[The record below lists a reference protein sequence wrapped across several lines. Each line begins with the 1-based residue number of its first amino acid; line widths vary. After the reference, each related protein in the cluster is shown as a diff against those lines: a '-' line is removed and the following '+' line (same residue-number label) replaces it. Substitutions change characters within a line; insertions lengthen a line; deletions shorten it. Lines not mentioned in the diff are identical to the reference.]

1 VLVAGGYNNAT
12 LASAELYDP
21 AKKLWTTIKN
31 MFAPRRDHTAI
42 LLATGQ
48 VQLIG
53 GGEVHD
59 LDSVE
64 SYTPSTGDWTLF
76 PGVLTTPRSYHTSTL
91 LNNPANIAVNGGKE
105 LVLVVGGGIGS
116 TSDLYDPSNLAA
128 SAVAVADTSPR
139 YSQTATL
146 LNDGKVLV
154 AGGFDYATST
164 TLATAVLYDASGR
177 VMSPTGSLATARYS
191 HTATL
196 LNDGSGRVLVA
207 GGTDPKGQALAT
219 AELFDPST
227 GQWSPTNGSLAF
239 ARSGHIATLMPDGKV
254 LVMGGEVNG
263 AVLSSAE
270 LYDPGTGTWSGAA
283 NLQKGRYVFSATMLN
298 DGTGRVLVVGG
309 LGASGALSDV
319 ELHN

>member
-1 VLVAGGYNNAT
+1 VLVAGGYNKAT

-21 AKKLWTTIKN
+21 ASKLWTTIKD
-31 MFAPRRDHTAI
+31 MVTPRRDHTAI
-42 LLATGQ
+42 LANGQ

-59 LDSVE
+59 FDSVE
-64 SYTPSTGDWTLF
+64 VYMPNTGDWTVY
-76 PGVLTTPRSYHTSTL
+76 PGVLTTPRSYHSSTV
-91 LNNPANIAVNGGKE
+91 LNNPANIAANAGKE
-105 LVLVVGGGIGS
+105 LVLVVGGGINS
-116 TSDLYDPSNLAA
+116 TSDLYDPANLAA
-128 SAVAVADTSPR
+128 SAVAVPDTSPR

-146 LNDGKVLV
+146 LNDGRVLV

-177 VMSPTGSLATARYS
+177 VMTPTGSLATARYS
-191 HTATL
+191 HSATL

-207 GGTDPKGQALAT
+207 GGTDSKGEALAS
-219 AELFDPST
+219 AELYDPIT
-227 GQWSPTNGSLAF
+227 GKWSPARNLSF

-254 LVMGGEVNG
+254 LAMGGEVNNV
-263 AVLSSAE
+263 VLSSAE

-283 NLQKGRYVFSATMLN
+283 NLQKGRYVYSATLLN

-309 LGASGALSDV
+309 LGSSGALSDV